1 MSDVN
6 EANRRRGRSVR
17 EGCVLAKT
25 REVYDKKVA
34 QLRLWLVDN
43 YPDMV
48 DESGEILLDSLDQ
61 NKWDEYWGHCQV
73 KKNKHGAYLV
83 PEELYSYEYVSGFK
97 SAIIMHYITVCY
109 TAVDH
114 IE

>member
-61 NKWDEYWGHCQV
+61 HKWDEYWGSWVQWQH
-73 KKNKHGAYLV
+73 
-83 PEELYSYEYVSGFK
+83 
-97 SAIIMHYITVCY
+97 
-109 TAVDH
+109 
-114 IE
+114 

>member
-43 YPDMV
+43 YPDQTV
-48 DESGEILLDSLDQ
+48 VGFR
-61 NKWDEYWGHCQV
+61 GV
-73 KKNKHGAYLV
+73 PGARGIVLV
-83 PEELYSYEYVSGFK
+83 
-97 SAIIMHYITVCY
+97 
-109 TAVDH
+109 
-114 IE
+114 